1 MLILRTAGSCERL
14 CIKNERKQ
22 CSKIIFSVTLKKTNN
37 LPNCTVCLLA
47 FQWKIWHLH
56 QWHLLL
62 LLFLLLYPL
71 YFGICTVK
79 KKTNLKPKSSVFL
92 AYCTES
98 EYAMAVLKMTAT
110 YLQQL
115 LFSCSLKL
123 SIPEALFKIWKEKGI
138 LQYPCQSRCF
148 SWFHRVLIEETLKP
162 SSLLNFFFC

>member
-1 MLILRTAGSCERL
+1 MEESNVAKLYFQL
-14 CIKNERKQ
+14 
-22 CSKIIFSVTLKKTNN
+22 LKKKKRI
-37 LPNCTVCLLA
+37 LPNCIVCLLA

-79 KKTNLKPKSSVFL
+79 KPTNLNPKSSVFL

-98 EYAMAVLKMTAT
+98 EYSMAVLKITAS

-115 LFSCSLKL
+115 LFSCSLKW
-123 SIPEALFKIWKEKGI
+123 STPEALFKIRKEKAI
-138 LQYPCQSRCF
+138 LQYPCHSRCF
-148 SWFHRVLIEETLKP
+148 SWFHRVLIEKTLKP
-162 SSLLNFFFC
+162 SSLLIFFSLLDNRKS